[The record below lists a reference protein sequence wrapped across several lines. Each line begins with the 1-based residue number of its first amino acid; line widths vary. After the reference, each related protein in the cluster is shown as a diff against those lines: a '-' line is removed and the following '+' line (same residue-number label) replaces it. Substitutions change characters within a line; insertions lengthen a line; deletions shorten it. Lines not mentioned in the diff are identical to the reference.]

1 MSRYSQDIK
10 RIAVQR
16 FLQGKQ
22 SIGHIAQQLEI
33 ESSALRKWIRHYQQ
47 QGYKALTKKY
57 SHYSPQFKRNVLHYM
72 RAQGISYQQA
82 AAVFDIRNPSSIA
95 QWARQ
100 YDTDGLAALTP
111 KPRGRPPMARKLP
124 AQKPDSEL
132 THEELLKEL
141 EYLRAEN
148 AFLKKY
154 DALLRKEEA
163 AQNKKRT
170 SSKD

>member
-1 MSRYSQDIK
+1 
-10 RIAVQR
+10 
-16 FLQGKQ
+16 
-22 SIGHIAQQLEI
+22 
-33 ESSALRKWIRHYQQ
+33 
-47 QGYKALTKKY
+47 
-57 SHYSPQFKRNVLHYM
+57 
-72 RAQGISYQQA
+72 
-82 AAVFDIRNPSSIA
+82 
-95 QWARQ
+95 
-100 YDTDGLAALTP
+100 
-111 KPRGRPPMARKLP
+111 MARKLP